1 MTSFEGIDLA
11 CVRGERLVFAG
22 LGFQVDPGEALVLV
36 GANGSGKSSLLRL
49 MAGLIGPASGR
60 MLWGGVPTTDDPE
73 AHRERLGYLG
83 HLDAVKPSLSVR
95 ENLAFWASLAGAG
108 AGSTMAALEAFGLD
122 RLADLPGRYLS
133 QGQRRRLALAR
144 VAATTPELWLLDEPS
159 VGLDRASLAAL
170 AGVIQRHRQ
179 GGGRVVV
186 ATHAE
191 LELGLTR
198 TLDLDRFRRMG
209 TA

>member
-1 MTSFEGIDLA
+1 MTTFEGVDLA

-22 LGFQVDPGEALVLV
+22 LDFTLAAGEALVLV

-49 MAGLIGPASGR
+49 MAGLIGPAAGR
-60 MLWGGVPTTDDPE
+60 LRWGGEPVGADPE
-73 AHRERLGYLG
+73 AHRARLAYLG
-83 HLDAVKPSLSVR
+83 HLDAVKPSLSAT
-95 ENLAFWASLAGAG
+95 ENLAFWTSLAGSPPG
-108 AGSTMAALEAFGLD
+108 ATAAALQAFGLT

-144 VAATTPELWLLDEPS
+144 VAAAAPPLWLLDEPS

-170 AGVIQRHRQ
+170 GQVIARHRGQ
-179 GGGRVVV
+179 GGRVVV

-198 TLDLDRFRRMG
+198 TLDLDRFRPG
-209 TA
+209 AAA